1 MLNLRRQAVILSLV
15 SERPIL
21 NVKRLILIELSLKY
35 STFRVPLLFMYI
47 DPSTADFIH
56 RLPKTETHLH
66 VEGAL
71 PYELL
76 QTLNPEAFR
85 EPQPCWASDFKW
97 KCFEDFEAH
106 LIKHAM
112 QWFTTP
118 ERYYEAA
125 QLIFASHLEQN
136 VRYVETS
143 FHAGMIEFLGIP
155 GPEIVNAI
163 RSAAPAGLEVRVFM
177 GMARNCY
184 NEILAPILEDCLTW
198 DGLAGIDLHGVEY
211 LPLEDWASKLW
222 GRARVHGLETK
233 VHAGEFGPAAN
244 VREAIEVLGARRI
257 QHGVRAIEDESVVE
271 LAIQSGAT
279 FDVCPISNVKLDV
292 IGAIEDHPIR
302 QFFDRGL
309 RCTISTDDPF
319 SFGNTVEDE
328 YAALSGG
335 LEFTNEELK
344 QIAKNGFEVA
354 SVDEGTRTK
363 WLDEVDSLLI

>member
-1 MLNLRRQAVILSLV
+1 
-15 SERPIL
+15 
-21 NVKRLILIELSLKY
+21 
-35 STFRVPLLFMYI
+35 MYI
-47 DPSTADFIH
+47 DPSTADFIY

-66 VEGAL
+66 IEGAL

-76 QTLNPEAFR
+76 QKLDPDAFR
-85 EPQPCWASDFKW
+85 EPQPCWAPDFKW

-106 LIKHAM
+106 LIDHAV

-118 ERYYEAA
+118 ERYHEAA
-125 QLIFASHLEQN
+125 QVIFAKHLERN

-143 FHAGMIEFLGIP
+143 FHAGIIEFLGIP
-155 GPEIVNAI
+155 GPEILNAI
-163 RSAAPAGLEVRVFM
+163 RSAAPEGLEVRVFM

-184 NEILAPILEDCLTW
+184 NNILAPVLDECVNW
-198 DGLAGIDLHGVEY
+198 EGLAGIDLHGVEY
-211 LPLEDWASKLW
+211 LPLEGWTPKLW
-222 GRARVHGLETK
+222 EKARAHGLETK
-233 VHAGEFGPAAN
+233 AHAGEFGPAGH

-257 QHGVRAIEDESVVE
+257 QHGIRAIEDDTVVE

-292 IGAIEDHPIR
+292 VDKIEDHPIR
-302 QFFDRGL
+302 HFFDRGL

-328 YAALSGG
+328 YKALSCG
-335 LEFTNEELK
+335 LNFTHDELK

-354 SVDEGTRTK
+354 LVDGATRAK
-363 WLDEVDSLLI
+363 WLKEIDSLHA

>member
-1 MLNLRRQAVILSLV
+1 MHA
-15 SERPIL
+15 PID
-21 NVKRLILIELSLKY
+21 
-35 STFRVPLLFMYI
+35 T
-47 DPSTADFIH
+47 DTADFIH

-66 VEGAL
+66 IEGAL

-76 QTLNPEAFR
+76 QQLDPEKFSQ
-85 EPQPCWASDFKW
+85 PQACWASDFKW

-106 LIKHAM
+106 LIDHAV

-125 QLIFASHLEQN
+125 KVIFAGHLAQN

-143 FHAGMIEFLGIP
+143 FHAGMIQFLGIP

-163 RSAAPAGLEVRVFM
+163 RSAVPEGLEVRVFM

-184 NEILAPILEDCLTW
+184 NELLAPVLEECVTW

-211 LPLEDWASKLW
+211 LPLEAWTVKLW
-222 GRARVHGLETK
+222 EKARAHGLETK
-233 VHAGEFGPAAN
+233 AHAGEFGPAAH
-244 VREAIEVLGARRI
+244 VREAIEVLGTKRI
-257 QHGVRAIEDESVVE
+257 QHGIRAIDDEAVVE

-292 IGAIEDHPIR
+292 IDQLADHPIR
-302 QFFDRGL
+302 KFFDRGL
-309 RCTISTDDPF
+309 RCTLSTDDPF

-328 YAALSGG
+328 YAALSAGFN
-335 LEFTNEELK
+335 FTNTELK

-354 SVDEGTRTK
+354 LVDGVTRAK
-363 WLDEVDSLLI
+363 WIAEVDAIC